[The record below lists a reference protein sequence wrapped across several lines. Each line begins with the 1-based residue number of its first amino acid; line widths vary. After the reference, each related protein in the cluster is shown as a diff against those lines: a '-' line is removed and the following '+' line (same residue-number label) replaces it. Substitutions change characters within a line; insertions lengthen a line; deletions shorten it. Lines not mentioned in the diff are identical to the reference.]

1 MSIACLDSQLSA
13 VLRRDAFD
21 ELQRMTG
28 FKNVFPIELIGCDNF
43 NFKRAIMDN
52 ASKSSAVYA
61 VVDASCGRSVEWH
74 RFVSGDL
81 DRFCAFARNFS
92 QKPCICSVQFDMRK
106 GIATVFFGRGRS
118 LVFSLDGWHAVG
130 VLTWEGVA
138 R

>member
-13 VLRRDAFD
+13 VLRQDAFS

-28 FKNVFPIELIGCDNF
+28 FKNIFPIELIGCDNS
-43 NFKRAIMDN
+43 NFKRAVLVN

-81 DRFCAFARNFS
+81 DRFCAFARKFPH
-92 QKPCICSVQFDMRK
+92 KPCICSVDFNFRK
-106 GIATVFFGRGRS
+106 GTATVCLESGRS

-130 VLTWEGVA
+130 VQTWEGVA